1 MPWLP
6 ILAAIPAVLFLVE
19 VFSDGDQEEK
29 HAEEQKRS
37 RAEISEL
44 KRRISALEQEHD
56 ALLPVLGKKN
66 QQVRLLA
73 EEICTLRR
81 ELEEARRYDR

>member
-6 ILAAIPAVLFLVE
+6 ILAAIVAVPLLIE
-19 VFSDGDQEEK
+19 VFSDDDQEEK

-37 RAEISEL
+37 RAEISKL

-66 QQVRLLA
+66 QQVRHLA
-73 EEICTLRR
+73 DEICTLRS
-81 ELEEARRYDR
+81 ELEKARRCAR

>member
-6 ILAAIPAVLFLVE
+6 ILAAIVAVPLLIE
-19 VFSDGDQEEK
+19 VFSDDDQEEK

-37 RAEISEL
+37 RAEISKL

-66 QQVRLLA
+66 QQVRDLA
-73 EEICTLRR
+73 NEICALRS
-81 ELEEARRYDR
+81 ELEKARRNVR